1 MQTKIIKLKQ
11 LFKKMLQFILSIHFY
26 YDVSN
31 CESYVMPR
39 YDIYI
44 YIYIYIYGYIIKAS
58 QYICHL

>member
-1 MQTKIIKLKQ
+1 
-11 LFKKMLQFILSIHFY
+11 MLQFILSIHFY
-26 YDVSN
+26 YDASN

-58 QYICHL
+58 QYICHLWNKRKNL